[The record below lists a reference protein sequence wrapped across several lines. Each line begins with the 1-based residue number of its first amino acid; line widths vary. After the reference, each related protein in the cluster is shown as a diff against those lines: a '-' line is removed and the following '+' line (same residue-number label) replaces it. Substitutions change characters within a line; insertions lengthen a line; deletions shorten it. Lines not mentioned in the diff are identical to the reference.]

1 MTVST
6 VSLEELKSIMTGT
19 HSPAVSLFLPT
30 HRAGPEIQQDPIR
43 LKNLL
48 KQAEQQLIAKGSRP
62 ADARELLQPISDLL
76 DDAGFWRQQDDG
88 LAIFRSSRIFR
99 MYRVPLA
106 LDEFCSVADRFY
118 LKPLLP
124 LLINDGRFY
133 ILALSHK
140 AVRLLDC
147 SRDGVHE
154 IDLPDVPQG
163 IQEGLPVGPAPQL
176 QMHALPL
183 GGNQTARFHGHG
195 VGTDD
200 ADVTNLTRYFQRVE
214 DGLSPVLKDRR
225 DPMILAC
232 VAYLAPLF
240 KGVSRYPQ
248 ILDAIVSGNPDGLQ
262 NEELHGKA
270 GPIAEAHFRQA
281 HAMTAAQY
289 LEGIAKARAGN
300 RLQDVLPAAYQGRVA
315 SLFVPLRT
323 RRWGRFDADRL
334 AVEEHHEQRPGDDE
348 FLDLAATQTLLHGGA
363 VYGVEPDEVP
373 DRQLVAAVY
382 RF

>member
-1 MTVST
+1 MTLSI
-6 VSLEELKSIMTGT
+6 EELKPIMTET

-30 HRAGPEIQQDPIR
+30 HRAGPDIQQDSIR

-48 KQAEQQLIAKGSRP
+48 KQAEQQLITKGSRP
-62 ADARELLQPISDLL
+62 GEARELLRPVSDLL
-76 DDAGFWRQQDDG
+76 DDAGFWRQQADG
-88 LAIFRSSRIFR
+88 LAIFRSSEMFRI
-99 MYRVPLA
+99 YRVPLA
-106 LDEFCSVADRFY
+106 LDEWCSVADRFY

-140 AVRLLDC
+140 AVRLLEC
-147 SRDGVHE
+147 SRERVQETG
-154 IDLPDVPQG
+154 LPHVPQG
-163 IQEGLPVGPAPQL
+163 MQEGLPTGSAPQL
-176 QMHALPL
+176 QLHALPV

-195 VGTDD
+195 VGADD

-214 DGLSPVLKDRR
+214 DGLAPVLPDRR

-232 VAYLAPLF
+232 VEYLAPIF
-240 KGVSRYPQ
+240 KGVSRYRP
-248 ILDAIVSGNPDGLQ
+248 ILDTIVSGNPDGLQ
-262 NEELHGKA
+262 NEELHEKA
-270 GPIAEAHFRQA
+270 WPIAEAHFRQA
-281 HAMTAAQY
+281 HARSAAQY

-323 RRWGRFDADRL
+323 RRWGRFDAERL
-334 AVEEHHEQRPGDDE
+334 AVEEHQEERPGDDE
-348 FLDLAATQTLLHGGA
+348 LLDLAATQTLLHGGA
-363 VYGVEPDEVP
+363 VYGVEPDEMP
-373 DRQLVAAVY
+373 DGQLVAAVY